1 MFEGELLLAIY
12 QEPYWTHVSVA
23 VFQNEWVSAGQ
34 LVISEFISP
43 LLDPD
48 HSHD

>member
-12 QEPYWTHVSVA
+12 QEPFRTHVTVA
-23 VFQNEWVSAGQ
+23 LFQNEWVSAGR
-34 LVISEFISP
+34 LVIPALIP
-43 LLDPD
+43 ALLDPD